1 MAKTWQNAF
10 NPILALDDPYNHAW
24 LPDMTINWTQVA
36 YPEVIAELLIKDSN
50 GDDMEKTVANNDML
64 NSDEES
70 SDRDSY
76 GNDD

>member
-1 MAKTWQNAF
+1 MAPKYDNK
-10 NPILALDDPYNHAW
+10 LD
-24 LPDMTINWTQVA
+24 TSG
-36 YPEVIAELLIKDSN
+36 YPKVIAELLIKDSN

-76 GNDD
+76 GNDH